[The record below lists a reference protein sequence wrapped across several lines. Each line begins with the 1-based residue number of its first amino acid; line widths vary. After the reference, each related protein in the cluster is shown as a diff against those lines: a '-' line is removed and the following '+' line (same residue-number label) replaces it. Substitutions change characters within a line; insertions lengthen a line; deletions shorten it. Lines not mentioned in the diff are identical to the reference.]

1 MMLTLLT
8 YASAK
13 TYYENGVWQND
24 TFYSLLQLHA
34 KRNPQG
40 FALRDG
46 KSRLTWV
53 ELLHWVDNISAQ
65 FAKSGIRKG
74 DRVAI
79 WLPSCVEGVASFLAC
94 SRNGYIACTSLHQNY
109 TLQEIG
115 QFIQR
120 SRATILV
127 MKPGYGANQQADD
140 LLDLSKDL
148 EDLKQIITINQ
159 DWSQTF
165 QPLSE
170 SKSIQ
175 TEQSA
180 NPINMD
186 PDSIVYL
193 AFTSGTTGTP
203 KGVMHSNNTLLANG
217 RAMVQVW
224 NYKPSTIMFSISPMS
239 HHIGTVAM
247 EQWIV
252 GGYELVLNAPPPNL
266 SLIDWI
272 IESKANYILG
282 VPTHAIDILDN
293 LKKNQINKF
302 GDVEIF
308 YMAGSIIPTE
318 VAKSFLSMGI
328 TPQNIYGMTENGSHQ
343 FTAPDDD
350 AKTIVETCGRAA
362 FGYET
367 IIVDQNNPNEYLP
380 QGEVGEIA
388 TRGGLLMLGYYDN
401 QRATENSFN
410 NDGWFLSGDL
420 GCLDERSCLQ
430 IIGRKKDLIIR
441 GGHNIYPSYLEDL
454 DHRHPA
460 ITKCAAFGVP
470 DTRLGEKVAMGLLLR
485 DGCSITVEEFFL
497 HLHSEGLSK
506 YDMPEY
512 FGIVDSFPVTASGKI
527 LKRELQDMFKNGS
540 LKLEAVRFIP
550 PK

>member
-1 MMLTLLT
+1 MLTLLS
-8 YASAK
+8 YEKAK
-13 TYYENGVWQND
+13 AYYENGLWQSD
-24 TFYSLLQLHA
+24 TFYSLLKLHA
-34 KRNPQG
+34 NNNPNG
-40 FALRDG
+40 FAIRDG
-46 KSRLTWV
+46 KSRITWSQ
-53 ELLHWVDNISAQ
+53 LLHWVDNISAQ
-65 FAKSGIRKG
+65 FAEVGLRKG

-79 WLPSCVEGVASFLAC
+79 WLPSCAEGVASFLAC

-115 QFIQR
+115 QFIER

-127 MKPGYGANQQADD
+127 MMPGYGANKKAKE
-140 LLDLSKDL
+140 LLELSKGL
-148 EDLKQIITINQ
+148 EDLKLILAVNHE
-159 DWSQTF
+159 WSETYST
-165 QPLSE
+165 LCDT
-170 SKSIQ
+170 KSSQ
-175 TEQSA
+175 E
-180 NPINMD
+180 NPNPNPVNKD

-217 RAMVQVW
+217 RAMVDVW
-224 NYKPSTIMFSISPMS
+224 NYKPDTIMLSISPMS

-252 GGYELVLNAPPPNL
+252 GAYELVLNAPPANV

-282 VPTHAIDILDN
+282 VPTHAIDILDTLN
-293 LKKNQINKF
+293 KNQMNKL
-302 GDVEIF
+302 GNVEIF

-318 VAKSFLSMGI
+318 VAKSFLAMGI

-350 AKTIVETCGRAA
+350 AQTIVETCGRAA

-380 QGEVGEIA
+380 TGQVGEIA

-454 DHRHPA
+454 AHRHPA

-470 DTRLGEKVAMGLLLR
+470 DNRLGERVAMALLLR
-485 DGCSITVEEFFL
+485 EGGSITVEEFFL
-497 HLHSEGLSK
+497 HLHDQGLSK

-512 FGIVDSFPVTASGKI
+512 FGIVESFPVTASGKI
-527 LKRELQDMFKNGS
+527 LKRELQELFKNNG

-550 PK
+550 PKP